1 MDSEI
6 WGVIEMV
13 MGYRII
19 YLKRWPPDITA
30 FKKYRCPGPAPD
42 LLSQNLGP
50 GSRRG
55 TGSQCSWSKPADRK
69 GAWGLAVADW
79 SKSWVKIFSPTA
91 LAGGPKFFFF
101 HQARTRSWGR
111 VWDHF
116 CFPWLCQLC
125 LTGRQVVVGAQWKTP
140 FASSNC
146 RGNFQLDFNCSFS
159 NMHKSY
165 LIMWT
170 RPETLTGVFLTMKVT
185 LSLDCSKTKG

>member
-6 WGVIEMV
+6 WGVIETV

-91 LAGGPKFFFF
+91 LAGGPKFFF
-101 HQARTRSWGR
+101 S
-111 VWDHF
+111 
-116 CFPWLCQLC
+116 
-125 LTGRQVVVGAQWKTP
+125 
-140 FASSNC
+140 
-146 RGNFQLDFNCSFS
+146 
-159 NMHKSY
+159 
-165 LIMWT
+165 I
-170 RPETLTGVFLTMKVT
+170 RPEPAPGAVSGTTSAFPDYANFVWLGGKLWWEHNGKLHLHLQTAEEIFN
-185 LSLDCSKTKG
+185 